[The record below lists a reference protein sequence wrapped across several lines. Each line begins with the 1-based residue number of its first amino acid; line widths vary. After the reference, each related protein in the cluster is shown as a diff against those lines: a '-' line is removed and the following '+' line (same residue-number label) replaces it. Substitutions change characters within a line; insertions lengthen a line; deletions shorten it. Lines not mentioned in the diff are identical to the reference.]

1 MKTLPAHLAAA
12 LEQRQ
17 NESEILI
24 GWVQLIIVAVWST
37 MYLLSPKAY
46 PADAMIVPVPW
57 ALGCYLLFTLS
68 RLWLA
73 YRNALGT
80 GVLVM
85 SVVIDIALLLL
96 LVLSFH
102 IQYMQ
107 PPAFS
112 LKIPTMMY
120 LFVFISIRAL
130 RFEASY
136 VILAGIVACI
146 GWLLMVIYAT
156 IQSPEHAGITRD
168 FVQYMT
174 DNRILIG
181 AEIDKIITIAA
192 VTAVLALAITRAR
205 RMMIDSLLN
214 RATASNLSR
223 FVPIQ
228 VARQIEREGES
239 EAGQVQTREA
249 SILFVDIEGFTSMGE
264 RMAPERLIASLNEYF
279 ALVVAPIENS
289 GGTVTQFQGDAILAS
304 FNLPAT
310 DPDHA
315 SRAVE
320 AGVGILSALE
330 NHQFSDGQQYRVR
343 IGISTG
349 SVTGGLVGVTDRV
362 SYTVHGDA
370 VNLAARLEQLN
381 KTMGTRILIAAATQA
396 QLRDFGWNIQPVD
409 TVDIRGRMEAEP
421 VYTVNWQD

>member
-12 LEQRQ
+12 LERRQ

-24 GWVQLIIVAVWST
+24 GWVQLLIVAVWTT

-57 ALGCYLLFTLS
+57 ALGFYMLFTLS

-80 GVLVM
+80 TVLVL
-85 SVVIDIALLLL
+85 SVVIDITLLLL
-96 LVLSFH
+96 VVLSFH

-107 PPAFS
+107 PPAFA

-120 LFVFISIRAL
+120 LFVFISLRAL
-130 RFEASY
+130 RFEAGY
-136 VILAGIVACI
+136 VILAGVVACV
-146 GWLLMVIYAT
+146 GWVLMVVYAAL
-156 IQSPEHAGITRD
+156 QSPENQGITRD
-168 FVQYMT
+168 FIEYMT

-181 AEIDKIITIAA
+181 AEVDKIITIAA

-223 FVPIQ
+223 FVPVE
-228 VARQIEREGES
+228 VARQIER
-239 EAGQVQTREA
+239 AGNSGAEQVQTREA
-249 SILFVDIEGFTSMGE
+249 SILFVDIEGFTGMGE

-279 ALVVAPIENS
+279 ALVVEPIESN

-310 DPDHA
+310 DARHA
-315 SRAVE
+315 SRAVD
-320 AGVGILSALE
+320 AGIGILRALQH
-330 NHQFSDGQQYRVR
+330 HQFSDGQQYRVR

-349 SVTGGLVGVTDRV
+349 AVTGGLVGVTDRV

-381 KTMGTRILIAAATQA
+381 KSMGTRILLTAATQR
-396 QLRDFGWNIQPVD
+396 QIEHSNYRLRLID
-409 TVDIRGRMEAEP
+409 TVEIRGRVDPEP
-421 VYTVNWQD
+421 VYTVDWQ

>member
-1 MKTLPAHLAAA
+1 MITQSVSVNKLPAHLAAA

-24 GWVQLIIVAVWST
+24 GWVQLLIVSVWTT

-57 ALGCYLLFTLS
+57 ALGFYILFTLS

-80 GVLVM
+80 TVLVL
-85 SVVIDIALLLL
+85 SVVIDITVLL
-96 LVLSFH
+96 LVVVSFH

-112 LKIPTMMY
+112 LKVPTMMY

-130 RFEASY
+130 RFEAGY
-136 VILAGIVACI
+136 VILAGIVASV
-146 GWLLMVIYAT
+146 GWVIMVVYAAV
-156 IQSPEHAGITRD
+156 QSPADAGITRD

-174 DNRILIG
+174 ANRILIG
-181 AEIDKIITIAA
+181 AEVDKVITIAA

-228 VARQIEREGES
+228 VARQIES
-239 EAGQVQTREA
+239 AGDSGVEQVQTREA

-279 ALVVAPIENS
+279 ALVVEPIEAN

-315 SRAVE
+315 SRAVD
-320 AGVGILSALE
+320 AGAGILRALE
-330 NHQFSDGQQYRVR
+330 NHHFSDGQQYKVR

-349 SVTGGLVGVTDRV
+349 AVTGGLVGVTDRV

-381 KTMGTRILIAAATQA
+381 KTMGTRLLIAAATQA
-396 QLRDFGWNIQPVD
+396 QLDHSAYP
-409 TVDIRGRMEAEP
+409 THLLRGRPAI
-421 VYTVNWQD
+421 